1 MDLINN
7 NQKQNLPYLGTTLSS
22 IKNSQVSGFYDHNL
36 NTFILKYKENNL
48 NNKNITSVSSSNAA
62 TLQSNQ
68 KVDGSIGPV
77 ASSFSKQKQINKGSQ
92 TSFEQLIEY
101 KNNLNLQFNKIN
113 NKNQIILNLKKVTIG
128 PTTDTE
134 FELHNL
140 GHTNKK
146 SNLVSKGTEYL
157 GHQNILSPVKFNYN
171 TISFNPSENGLG
183 PTNIGA
189 FAAEEIS
196 SAAFTLSEGCGPT
209 ARKNKF
215 KINMD
220 TLVSK
225 YLKPISKFNL
235 GIATSQYL
243 EYKFN
248 NNKQKI
254 ISNITSILKNSF
266 YTMYCIISRPV
277 LHITPNKIIINLFFF
292 VSRNKT
298 RRQIGSSYS
307 SLKFLSNNHKELQY
321 LCTNLSK
328 CLKKPVELEL
338 VRLYYPYNDS
348 QILAN
353 SIGLLSKNIKN
364 RFRTLVDNTFN
375 FSKIKNPTK
384 MGAFPSAGLSV
395 EKEKATG
402 GMTKTRIS
410 ILPSFL
416 TGIKF
421 RLGGRLLS
429 QKVIPRFTVQTF
441 QDGSLARTKANIVT
455 SSRFTHKNKRGTFS
469 ITVSVGQGFF

>member
-1 MDLINN
+1 MPLQRFFIFC
-7 NQKQNLPYLGTTLSS
+7 S
-22 IKNSQVSGFYDHNL
+22 F
-36 NTFILKYKENNL
+36 FILFLCKYTSNIYKNIKTLNNRNLYNQFSNLKFIYYGL

-68 KVDGSIGPV
+68 KVDGGIGPV

-215 KINMD
+215 KIKNFTRLWRPLPHS
-220 TLVSK
+220 TL
-225 YLKPISKFNL
+225 LPL
-235 GIATSQYL
+235 GL
-243 EYKFN
+243 E
-248 NNKQKI
+248 
-254 ISNITSILKNSF
+254 
-266 YTMYCIISRPV
+266 
-277 LHITPNKIIINLFFF
+277 
-292 VSRNKT
+292 
-298 RRQIGSSYS
+298 
-307 SLKFLSNNHKELQY
+307 
-321 LCTNLSK
+321 
-328 CLKKPVELEL
+328 
-338 VRLYYPYNDS
+338 
-348 QILAN
+348 
-353 SIGLLSKNIKN
+353 
-364 RFRTLVDNTFN
+364 
-375 FSKIKNPTK
+375 
-384 MGAFPSAGLSV
+384 
-395 EKEKATG
+395 
-402 GMTKTRIS
+402 
-410 ILPSFL
+410 
-416 TGIKF
+416 
-421 RLGGRLLS
+421 
-429 QKVIPRFTVQTF
+429 
-441 QDGSLARTKANIVT
+441 
-455 SSRFTHKNKRGTFS
+455 
-469 ITVSVGQGFF
+469 

>member
-1 MDLINN
+1 
-7 NQKQNLPYLGTTLSS
+7 
-22 IKNSQVSGFYDHNL
+22 
-36 NTFILKYKENNL
+36 
-48 NNKNITSVSSSNAA
+48 
-62 TLQSNQ
+62 
-68 KVDGSIGPV
+68 
-77 ASSFSKQKQINKGSQ
+77 
-92 TSFEQLIEY
+92 
-101 KNNLNLQFNKIN
+101 
-113 NKNQIILNLKKVTIG
+113 
-128 PTTDTE
+128 
-134 FELHNL
+134 
-140 GHTNKK
+140 
-146 SNLVSKGTEYL
+146 
-157 GHQNILSPVKFNYN
+157 
-171 TISFNPSENGLG
+171 
-183 PTNIGA
+183 
-189 FAAEEIS
+189 
-196 SAAFTLSEGCGPT
+196 
-209 ARKNKF
+209 
-215 KINMD
+215 
-220 TLVSK
+220 
-225 YLKPISKFNL
+225 
-235 GIATSQYL
+235 
-243 EYKFN
+243 
-248 NNKQKI
+248 
-254 ISNITSILKNSF
+254 
-266 YTMYCIISRPV
+266 MYCIISRPV

-364 RFRTLVDNTFN
+364 RFRPLVDNTFN
-375 FSKIKNPTK
+375 FSKIKNPTR